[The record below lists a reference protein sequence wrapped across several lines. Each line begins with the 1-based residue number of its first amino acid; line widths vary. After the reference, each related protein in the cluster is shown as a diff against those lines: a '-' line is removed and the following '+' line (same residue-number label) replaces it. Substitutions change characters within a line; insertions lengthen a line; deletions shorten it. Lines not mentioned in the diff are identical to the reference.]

1 MFRMSPFQRGLAT
14 LHMSWRMCWAYD
26 VRIQAV
32 GQLFHFAVHLPA
44 SCPDKAGGNQMSQS

>member
-44 SCPDKAGGNQMSQS
+44 SCPDKARGNQMSQS